1 MGLRGPL
8 EVLGA
13 RRTQQ
18 ILRSVSGQGRTMVER
33 IVVERAVTSLVKEL
47 ISPSALAIMSSRGS
61 TPWQAATLSLN
72 AKPRSPDPRTRARA
86 RARARISFASSP
98 PPRLQEARHPRM
110 PFCVLVL

>member
-1 MGLRGPL
+1 
-8 EVLGA
+8 
-13 RRTQQ
+13 
-18 ILRSVSGQGRTMVER
+18 MVER

-86 RARARISFASSP
+86 HARAYLLP
-98 PPRLQEARHPRM
+98 PPPPPAPGSASPRM